1 MGQLTSFPVL
11 GAIERIRTII
21 EEDAYLGGLFS
32 FTNGLTKVSVS
43 RVYDEPIDNRAIKG
57 ESCSVWFQGEA
68 PYNPQQEKQV
78 PIIYIDIAAQNVK
91 MITAVNNAWKYMRSV
106 IETLN
111 LDANLDGNC
120 QNHYSGDIY
129 PVDVWQNQI
138 WTFILRCRYE
148 IVPQK
153 PTLYS

>member
-1 MGQLTSFPVL
+1 MGELTSFPVL
-11 GAIERIRTII
+11 DAIEQIRVII
-21 EEDAYLGGLFS
+21 EGDSYLGDLFS
-32 FTNGLTKVSVS
+32 FTNGLTKASES

-57 ESCSVWFQGEA
+57 ESCSVWWQGEA

-78 PIIYIDIAAQNVK
+78 PVFYIDIASQNVK
-91 MITAVNNAWKYMRSV
+91 MTTAVSNAWKYMRSV

-111 LDANLDGNC
+111 LDPNLNGNC
-120 QNHYSGDIY
+120 QSHWSGDIY

-138 WTFILRCRYE
+138 WTFILRCRYV